1 MRAFDEGSR
10 RTLEALGDVL
20 IPAEDGMPSA
30 SGVGVG
36 GELLDRVL
44 AARWDLAD
52 ALAALLEAA
61 RGRDPAAVVAGLQAS
76 DPDAFTVLATFV
88 AGGYFMDGSVRER
101 LGYHGQHAVAIRPAD
116 VPNPELLASVRSRG
130 PTYVPTPPPAG

>member
-30 SGVGVG
+30 SGAGVG

-52 ALAALLEAA
+52 ALAELLAAA
-61 RGRDPAAVVAGLQAS
+61 RGRDPAVVVAGLQAS
-76 DPDAFTVLATFV
+76 DPDGFTVLVTFV
-88 AGGYFMDGSVRER
+88 AGGYFMDDEVRDR
-101 LGYHGQHAVAIRPAD
+101 LGYHGQHAVRIRDDDLPDEA
-116 VPNPELLASVRSRG
+116 LLAAVRGRG
-130 PTYVPTPPPAG
+130 PTYVPTPPPTG

>member
-30 SGVGVG
+30 SGAGVG

-44 AARWDLAD
+44 DARWDLAD
-52 ALAALLEAA
+52 ALAALLEGAQ
-61 RGRDPAAVVAGLQAS
+61 GRDPSAVVAGLQAS
-76 DPDAFTVLATFV
+76 DQDGFTVLATFV
-88 AGGYFMDGSVRER
+88 AGGYFMDEDVRER
-101 LGYHGQHAVAIRPAD
+101 LGYHGQHAIAIRHTD
-116 VPNPELLASVRSRG
+116 VPDPELLASVRDRG